1 MLICVTNRKLCR
13 DDFLERINQIAK
25 GKPEGIM
32 LREKD
37 LSISQY
43 ENLAIKVKSICHIH
57 QVPLIINK
65 RIEIA
70 AKMKLPYIHLSMTDL
85 RIYKKELHQ
94 FTHIGASIHSI
105 SEAKEA
111 EKLGA
116 TYLVAGHIFATDCK
130 KGVPPKGI
138 SFLKEVC
145 NSVIIPVFAIGGIT
159 KDKVKAVKAVG
170 AAGVCIM
177 SEAMTYQN
185 PIDLLENFNCEKG
198 T

>member
-13 DDFLERINQIAK
+13 DDFLKQINLIAK
-25 GKPEGIM
+25 GKPKGIM

-37 LSISQY
+37 LNLCQY
-43 ENLAIKVKSICHIH
+43 ENLALKVKSICDTH
-57 QVPLIINK
+57 QVPLIINEK
-65 RIEIA
+65 IEIA
-70 AKMKLPYIHLSMTDL
+70 AKMKIPYIHLSMADL

-94 FTHIGASIHSI
+94 FTHIGASIHST

-130 KGVPPKGI
+130 KGIPPKGI

-145 NSVIIPVFAIGGIT
+145 NSVVIPVFAIGGIT
-159 KDKVKAVKAVG
+159 KTKVKAVKDAG

-177 SEAMTYQN
+177 SEAMTCLN
-185 PIDLLENFNCEKG
+185 PLDLAESFNF
-198 T
+198 